1 MFGKSREE
9 ILGTADSVMGPSM
22 LVLEDDMLTVKEEA
36 KHIIP
41 YRVKGTDF
49 EEHPFYEAASIRK
62 IGSKYYFI
70 YSSLQNHE
78 LCYATS
84 DYPDRNFAFGGVIV
98 SNGDIG
104 YRGRKEEDKLNM
116 TGTTHGSIE
125 KIGSDWYV
133 FYHRLTHKSD
143 YSRQACAEK
152 IHINDDGS
160 IEQVCITSCGLNGG
174 PLKASGEYPAVIA
187 CILTNGRMPHGS
199 NSIYKESFPN
209 VNNDEN
215 DRFISEICDNTL
227 IGYRYFEFDKT
238 GKISL
243 VARAYDND
251 SPKGR
256 IDVSVTDSADRTT
269 VLGSIDI
276 CAGREWKSFNCEF
289 GEVSGVYT
297 LHFIYHGIGR
307 IDIKNIVFL

>member
-1 MFGKSREE
+1 M
-9 ILGTADSVMGPSM
+9 
-22 LVLEDDMLTVKEEA
+22 
-36 KHIIP
+36 
-41 YRVKGTDF
+41 
-49 EEHPFYEAASIRK
+49 
-62 IGSKYYFI
+62 
-70 YSSLQNHE
+70 
-78 LCYATS
+78 
-84 DYPDRNFAFGGVIV
+84 
-98 SNGDIG
+98 
-104 YRGRKEEDKLNM
+104 
-116 TGTTHGSIE
+116 
-125 KIGSDWYV
+125 
-133 FYHRLTHKSD
+133 
-143 YSRQACAEK
+143 
-152 IHINDDGS
+152 
-160 IEQVCITSCGLNGG
+160 CITSCGLNGG

-276 CAGREWKSFNCEF
+276 CAGREWKNFNCEF